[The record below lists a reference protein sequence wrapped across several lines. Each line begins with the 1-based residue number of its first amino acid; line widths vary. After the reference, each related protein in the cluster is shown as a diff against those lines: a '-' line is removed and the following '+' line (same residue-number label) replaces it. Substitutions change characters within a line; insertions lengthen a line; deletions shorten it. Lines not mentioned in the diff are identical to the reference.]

1 MTPGE
6 IAVICILGFFAIMTV
21 IIQDKSMKYLFG
33 ESDDWYVMHRDD
45 YSGGKKRHKK
55 KIKE

>member
-55 KIKE
+55 RK